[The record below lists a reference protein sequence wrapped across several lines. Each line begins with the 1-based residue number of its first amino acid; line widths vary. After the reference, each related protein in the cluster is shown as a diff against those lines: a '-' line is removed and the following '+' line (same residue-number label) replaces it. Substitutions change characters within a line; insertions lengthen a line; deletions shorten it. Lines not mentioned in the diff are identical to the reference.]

1 MQTRETV
8 SEMIQMLILSN
19 KEFKIAI
26 SKMLKDLME
35 NMDNV
40 HEQMGYFSSETET
53 VRKVKWKC

>member
-19 KEFKIAI
+19 KEFKITI

-40 HEQMGYFSSETET
+40 HEQMGYFSSEIET